1 MRKLTPPDFEPLALF
16 DNCVEELEDGSE
28 TDRFK
33 KYRPQMLAANGQ
45 FEHEAGNRSW
55 CNLPRAGRGN
65 PSQKIVGELT
75 KGDLKGLYE
84 NEFIN
89 PKKSARDAYDQIKV
103 AAKGYCPYCGGVGQV
118 YTIDHYMPK
127 AYYPAYSVT
136 PLNLIPACRDC
147 NTGVGASFPRLA
159 EEQTLHPYI
168 DDNHFFNERWI
179 IAEIERTDPI
189 HVKFHVS
196 CPGHWPDIDIARA
209 SKHFSDFELAR
220 RYSLMVGEE
229 LSIIISQR
237 RGMLAFMTPDQYNA
251 HLLDGANAS
260 GLAIN
265 GWRSAL
271 YKALSETDWFCQA
284 DFNSA
289 KGHLP

>member
-16 DNCVEELEDGSE
+16 DKCIEGLEDSSE

-45 FEHEAGNRSW
+45 FEHESGSRSW
-55 CNLPRAGRGN
+55 CNLPRARRGN
-65 PSQKIVGELT
+65 PTQKILGELT

-84 NEFIN
+84 SEFIN
-89 PKKSARDAYDQIKV
+89 PKRAARKAYDQIKV